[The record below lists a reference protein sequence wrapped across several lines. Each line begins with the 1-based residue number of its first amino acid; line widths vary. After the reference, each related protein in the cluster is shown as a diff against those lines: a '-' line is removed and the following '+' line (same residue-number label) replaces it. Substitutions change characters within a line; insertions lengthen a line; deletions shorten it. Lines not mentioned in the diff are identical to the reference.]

1 LTDDYYAE
9 DGRALDF
16 KSENYPTL
24 TNSIVTFK
32 VDNRTVFLKQM
43 TVISSTLLRIELS
56 NAEVRIIG
64 AGRWDYEIRALF
76 QNNNKITVAVGNMII
91 VPPFGD

>member
-1 LTDDYYAE
+1 MTDDYYAE

-16 KSENYPTL
+16 KSEEYPTF
-24 TNSIVTFK
+24 TNSVVTFK

-64 AGRWDYEIRALF
+64 AGRWDYEIRSLF
-76 QNNNKITVAVGNMII
+76 QNNKKATVAVGNMII

>member
-1 LTDDYYAE
+1 M
-9 DGRALDF
+9 
-16 KSENYPTL
+16 
-24 TNSIVTFK
+24 I
-32 VDNRTVFLKQM
+32 
-43 TVISSTLLRIELS
+43 VISSTLLRIELS